1 MRGFLPTALLAFVT
15 YIIFTGSATP
25 YDLATGAI
33 VALVTG
39 ALMGKFLIRS
49 DVKALN
55 PIRWLWG
62 AIYFVWYML
71 VAETKAHLDV
81 MVRIITGNV
90 NPGIVRVPIRVKTD
104 YAKTLVANSITN
116 TPGTVVVDMD
126 ENYLY
131 VNWIN
136 VTSEDPEKAREK
148 ISADFEKFA
157 KRMFE

>member
-1 MRGFLPTALLAFVT
+1 
-15 YIIFTGSATP
+15 
-25 YDLATGAI
+25 
-33 VALVTG
+33 
-39 ALMGKFLIRS
+39 MGKFLVRS
-49 DVKALN
+49 DAKALN
-55 PIRWLWG
+55 LVRWLWG

-81 MVRIITGNV
+81 MARIITGNV
-90 NPGIVRVPIRVKTD
+90 NPGIVRVPIRVNTD

-136 VTSEDPEKAREK
+136 VTSEDPERAREK